1 MKVIEY
7 NVNLPNS
14 FLQTILPEDI
24 WRLNPIVAGGSAV
37 SLWFIS
43 EMIKGLPDGMS
54 DSFISNLNK
63 KNKIIPYSDIDI
75 WFQKN
80 SEEKFLELIAED
92 PPDKIIAGFSLMKK
106 SYWAN
111 TYHNYGKSSCPIQF
125 IKKPQDSVESLISS
139 FDISLSSVA
148 IYNNKFYVLDN
159 VLESFKKKE
168 IILNNPDQIQK
179 RTFGSRVFQG
189 LRHFKY
195 AKRFNMSFDKAL
207 HQRMIHLFADSVAF
221 LQAFEKNNNDHKIP
235 VKIISSNSDYEQT
248 IITKE
253 SLVGMTK
260 QFCTF
265 FDEFKKM
272 QHFSE
277 TDILFI
283 PDSRYIPVGRHID
296 AMKVDNLSKKTS
308 HLDDLF
314 NSLI

>member
-159 VLESFKKKE
+159 VLESF
-168 IILNNPDQIQK
+168 
-179 RTFGSRVFQG
+179 
-189 LRHFKY
+189 
-195 AKRFNMSFDKAL
+195 
-207 HQRMIHLFADSVAF
+207 
-221 LQAFEKNNNDHKIP
+221 
-235 VKIISSNSDYEQT
+235 
-248 IITKE
+248 
-253 SLVGMTK
+253 
-260 QFCTF
+260 
-265 FDEFKKM
+265 
-272 QHFSE
+272 
-277 TDILFI
+277 
-283 PDSRYIPVGRHID
+283 
-296 AMKVDNLSKKTS
+296 
-308 HLDDLF
+308 
-314 NSLI
+314 